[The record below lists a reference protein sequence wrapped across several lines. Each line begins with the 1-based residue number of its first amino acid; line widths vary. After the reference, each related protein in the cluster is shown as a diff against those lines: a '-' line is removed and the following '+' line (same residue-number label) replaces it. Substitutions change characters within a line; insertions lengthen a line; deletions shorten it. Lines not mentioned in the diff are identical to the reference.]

1 MTIKTRN
8 TVIASSLGSYF
19 GVGFNDPITQL
30 EMDLGERE
38 VVFDKDSEWRM
49 EIGRLMEDASLN
61 VIEKALEIRIINR
74 NISVVEALDG
84 KLRCKFDGETFY
96 NGEETVV
103 ENKYSNSKSGVFTE
117 DKGYHFQCQAYM
129 LATGY
134 KQALLCG
141 MYQGSPVWKLVRR
154 DEDMIAD
161 ITEMVQAVYEI
172 LNGFKG
178 KEDFPYH
185 LVEKYNPSITV
196 TSDEFDEADTFIL
209 DKIIDLTAEIDG
221 LTDMKNALVDL
232 IKNKYKTLKAS
243 TETCNVSVFE
253 TTRKGGINM
262 TKLSMDF
269 PDIDLEKYRDEPSVS
284 KTVRVT
290 KRKVA

>member
-19 GVGFNDPITQL
+19 GVGFNDPLTQL

-61 VIEKALEIRIINR
+61 VIEKALDIRIINR
-74 NISVVEALDG
+74 NISVVETLDG

-103 ENKYSNSKSGVFTE
+103 ENKYSNAKSGVFTE

-141 MYQGSPVWKLVRR
+141 MYQGAPVWKLIKR

-185 LVEKYNPSITV
+185 LVEKYNPSLLV
-196 TSDEFDEADTFIL
+196 VSDEFDEADTFIL
-209 DKIIDLTAEIDG
+209 DKVIELTSEIDG
-221 LTDMKNALVDL
+221 LTTMKNGLTDYL
-232 IKNKYKTLKAS
+232 KDKYTALKAS
-243 TETCNVSVFE
+243 TDTCNISVFE
-253 TTRKGGINM
+253 TVRKGSINM
-262 TKLSMDF
+262 NNLQNDY
-269 PDIDLEKYRDEPSVS
+269 PDIDFEKYRDEPSTS